1 MGVEDNSD
9 VGEWMARVFISLI
22 RLVIMNGKNGVTVI
36 EREKK
41 REGGGEKMSKK
52 EKRDSNSSK

>member
-9 VGEWMARVFISLI
+9 VGEWMARMFISLI

>member
-41 REGGGEKMSKK
+41 REGEREVGRK
-52 EKRDSNSSK
+52 